1 MSSTTDKPPAASLDD
16 TSNTPNNRL
25 AEQEL
30 TQPKPGTQREEIN
43 NALQVLDGLV
53 SGEVKERLPAGLYN
67 RYVAE
72 NTRLHLLALPKEI
85 RAIIFEM
92 AVTMR
97 HTEWVEVEYAFVP
110 PGLLTVSRLT
120 REESIG
126 HYFQK
131 NSFQIIMRSNSSD
144 ERLETIHA
152 QLSRLIL
159 EPCAKKR
166 RYLIDVVFKRSPPRR
181 LKPMQLHTEFE
192 RARGKH
198 HGRTK

>member
-1 MSSTTDKPPAASLDD
+1 MSSTTDKPPASSLDD
-16 TSNTPNNRL
+16 TSNTPNKPL

-30 TQPKPGTQREEIN
+30 TQPKPITQRETIN

-53 SGEVKERLPAGLYN
+53 SGEVKERLLAGLYN

-85 RAIIFEM
+85 RAIVFEM
-92 AVTMR
+92 AVTLK
-97 HTEWVEVEYAFVP
+97 HTEWVEVEYIFVP
-110 PGLLTVSRLT
+110 PGLLTASRLM

-144 ERLETIHA
+144 ERFEAIHA
-152 QLSRLIL
+152 QLSKLIR

-166 RYLIDVVFKRSPPRR
+166 QYRIYTVFKRSPPRR
-181 LKPMQLHTEFE
+181 L
-192 RARGKH
+192 
-198 HGRTK
+198 

>member
-1 MSSTTDKPPAASLDD
+1 MSSTTDKPPASSLDD
-16 TSNTPNNRL
+16 MSNTSSNRL

-30 TQPKPGTQREEIN
+30 TQSKPITQRETID

-53 SGEVKERLPAGLYN
+53 SGEVKERLLAGLYN

-92 AVTMR
+92 AVTMKN
-97 HTEWVEVEYAFVP
+97 TEWVEVEYTFVP
-110 PGLLTVSRLT
+110 PGLLTASRLI

-126 HYFQK
+126 HYFRG

-144 ERLETIHA
+144 ERFDKIHA
-152 QLSRLIL
+152 QLSKLIV
-159 EPCAKKR
+159 EPCAKR
-166 RYLIDVVFKRSPPRR
+166 RQWRINVVFKRSPPRR
-181 LKPMQLHTEFE
+181 L
-192 RARGKH
+192 
-198 HGRTK
+198 

>member
-1 MSSTTDKPPAASLDD
+1 MSSTTDKPPASSLDD
-16 TSNTPNNRL
+16 TSDTSSNRL

-30 TQPKPGTQREEIN
+30 TQPNPITQRETIN

-53 SGEVKERLPAGLYN
+53 SGEVKERLLA
-67 RYVAE
+67 

-92 AVTMR
+92 AVTMK
-97 HTEWVEVEYAFVP
+97 HTEWVEVEYPSVL
-110 PGLLTVSRLT
+110 PGLLTASRLM

-126 HYFQK
+126 HYFRR
-131 NSFQIIMRSNSSD
+131 NSFKIIMRSNSSD
-144 ERLETIHA
+144 ERFETIHA

-166 RYLIDVVFKRSPPRR
+166 QWRVDVVFKRSPPRR
-181 LKPMQLHTEFE
+181 L
-192 RARGKH
+192 
-198 HGRTK
+198 

>member
-1 MSSTTDKPPAASLDD
+1 MSSTTDKPPASSLHD
-16 TSNTPNNRL
+16 TSEDPSNRL

-30 TQPKPGTQREEIN
+30 THPQPITQSETIN
-43 NALQVLDGLV
+43 NALQVLDSLV
-53 SGEVKERLPAGLYN
+53 SGEVKERLLAGLYN

-72 NTRLHLLALPKEI
+72 NKRLHLHALPKEI

-92 AVTMR
+92 AVTMK
-97 HTEWVEVEYAFVP
+97 HTEWVEVEYTFVP
-110 PGLLTVSRLT
+110 PGLLTASQLM

-126 HYFQK
+126 HYFQN
-131 NSFQIIMRSNSSD
+131 NSFKIIMRSNSSD

-166 RYLIDVVFKRSPPRR
+166 RYLIDVVYKRSPPRR
-181 LKPMQLHTEFE
+181 L
-192 RARGKH
+192 
-198 HGRTK
+198 